1 MRFYHLVL
9 LMVAVLFA
17 SAGPTS
23 AYRGSKLTTPEAQAQ
38 VLQDNTPTKRLLRAY
53 TDDEERGISIPGL
66 ESVLKVFP
74 SSKTKQL
81 QGLLKADETLGN
93 AFKTLG
99 LSKMPIGKDD
109 FIETKMVVK
118 LFSSTNFKVWSKHA
132 ARLNKQDPEGAM
144 LTSLTNVFGEK
155 NVATMILLGKHTQ
168 SSRQVA
174 NKLEAAQFKKWATT
188 YKYTADDVFVKVLK
202 LKRQDIHK
210 HSREKF
216 IWGDY
221 DTYRHNMIM
230 NH

>member
-17 SAGPTS
+17 SADPTS
-23 AYRGSKLTTPEAQAQ
+23 AYRGSKLTTPGAQTQ
-38 VLQDNTPTKRLLRAY
+38 VLQDNTATKRLLRAY
-53 TDDEERGISIPGL
+53 TDDEKRGISIPGL

-99 LSKMPIGKDD
+99 LSKMPIAKNN
-109 FIETKMVVK
+109 FIETKMVEK

-155 NVATMILLGKHTQ
+155 NVATMILLGKR
-168 SSRQVA
+168 SRRSHQVA
-174 NKLEAAQFKKWATT
+174 KKLEAAKIKKWFSMD
-188 YKYTADDVFVKVLK
+188 KLTADDVLGRKK
-202 LKRQDIHK
+202 YM
-210 HSREKF
+210 
-216 IWGDY
+216 WGQAV
-221 DTYRHNMIM
+221 
-230 NH
+230 